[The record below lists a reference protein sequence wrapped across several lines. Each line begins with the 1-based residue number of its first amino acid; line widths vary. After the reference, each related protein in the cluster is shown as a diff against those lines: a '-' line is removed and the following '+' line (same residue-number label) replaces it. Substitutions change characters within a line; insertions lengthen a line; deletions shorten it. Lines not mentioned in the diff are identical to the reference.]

1 LAASA
6 PNSGFAQA
14 LEAHPAPRRLGD
26 VALRYEPSMLI
37 GEADRPPRTPAA
49 ATALVAALAVGLAT
63 VGAALLD
70 VGDGSLLA
78 LGVTAAATFALTIWL
93 EQRDRRQRRFVCNF
107 ETNSLRLDFSTP
119 IAGRPRTL
127 VVHFDGVRALGVL
140 AQGDGRFALAVDFVP
155 APEAPGL
162 LREVLVAHV
171 PARALEELERLERVL
186 HGAFGLGSPAP
197 AAAPANAPPIDRF
210 EPR

>member
-1 LAASA
+1 VVSSA
-6 PNSGFAQA
+6 QHTGFAQA

-37 GEADRPPRTPAA
+37 GQADRPPRTPAA
-49 ATALVAALAVGLAT
+49 ATALVAALTLGLAT

-70 VGDGSLLA
+70 WGDGSLLA
-78 LGVTAAATFALTIWL
+78 VGLAAVTTFALTIWL

-155 APEAPGL
+155 SAEAPGL

-171 PARALEELERLERVL
+171 PARALEDLERLERVL
-186 HGAFGLGSPAP
+186 HGAFGLGAPSPEPTP
-197 AAAPANAPPIDRF
+197 AGEGPIDRF
-210 EPR
+210 EAP